1 MLPGVIAKMS
11 HQIWFILIVR
21 PPMNSSWKQ
30 KHVICRLWNQ
40 KNHLL
45 WDHCWQKILEID
57 ATMLNLLHL
66 LCTCLTNPC
75 NFYWPSELL
84 TTRTLATATLSK
96 QEKNVFAVWK
106 NIPFFMSPWSNQ
118 NNQYYLSL
126 PQQNQTK
133 TTLILVFSL
142 PAQPVHNVH
151 HI

>member
-66 LCTCLTNPC
+66 LCTCLTNPLQ
-75 NFYWPSELL
+75 FLL
-84 TTRTLATATLSK
+84 TLGTVDNPNAGYGYTFKAREKCVCSMKKYSFLHVTMIKSK
-96 QEKNVFAVWK
+96 QPVLPVITSTEPNKDHTD
-106 NIPFFMSPWSNQ
+106 PSFFTACSTS
-118 NNQYYLSL
+118 S
-126 PQQNQTK
+126 
-133 TTLILVFSL
+133 
-142 PAQPVHNVH
+142 
-151 HI
+151 